1 MQTFLYQM
9 SSSVF
14 LFASWTCTKTLK
26 TSKNYDH
33 ECLKIFFCS
42 LHLLWWL
49 KCQKKNDHFSQKRYF
64 YQKLSRKNVS
74 SFPKSYFDINQTCQI
89 VLTQN
94 RYFWNFNATG
104 LLYLS
109 LKFGEK
115 LWSYKTFH
123 KIEVW
128 KKLDQVMTKK
138 FFVDTI
144 LDKIFG
150 KNRRK
155 LSKTGQN

>member
-1 MQTFLYQM
+1 MLVSQRFISGRETRHWAVSPPKFDIFLTFPNFLFSWENSYANFLYQI

-109 LKFGEK
+109 IKVWRKALK
-115 LWSYKTFH
+115 L
-123 KIEVW
+123 
-128 KKLDQVMTKK
+128 
-138 FFVDTI
+138 
-144 LDKIFG
+144 
-150 KNRRK
+150 
-155 LSKTGQN
+155 